1 METTICYNPAMVRTL
16 EIAISKAAELS
27 DAAQEQL
34 GREML
39 ERIDSL
45 AELRAALE
53 VGVRQLDAGEGK
65 QRDIEEVIRRARLA
79 HAKG

>member
-1 METTICYNPAMVRTL
+1 MQTMVRTL
-16 EIAISKAAELS
+16 EIAISKAAELPE
-27 DAAQEQL
+27 AAQEQL

-65 QRDIEEVIRRARLA
+65 ELDIEEVIKRAHA
-79 HAKG
+79 THAKG

>member
-1 METTICYNPAMVRTL
+1 MVRTL
-16 EIAISKAAELS
+16 EIAITKAAELE
-27 DAAQEQL
+27 AAQEQL

-39 ERIDSL
+39 EWIDSL

-65 QRDIEEVIRRARLA
+65 ELDIEEVIKRA
-79 HAKG
+79 HATHAEG

>member
-1 METTICYNPAMVRTL
+1 MRPPICYNPGMVRTL

-27 DAAQEQL
+27 EAAQEQL

-53 VGVRQLDAGEGK
+53 IGVRQLDAGEGK
-65 QRDIEEVIRRARLA
+65 ARDIKEVIKRARAA
-79 HAKG
+79 HAKS